1 MADNV
6 AEMTEAM
13 PVVPA
18 VEAFLSYL
26 SLHDRTQLDIMLH
39 RSGRHPDNLNWS
51 ADPKF
56 VKKALVYGR
65 ATSGDDSELYKKT
78 LQEQRNVEKRQARRS
93 VMNAKAREANADMSI
108 FELEKKLLKTF
119 KAYGEFRLFKEK
131 MRFRRAPVG
140 GVSVPESEN
149 GVWEM
154 STLGFQRMIRD
165 CGLLDN
171 SLSVQDMD
179 KIFVAVDAGET
190 AAQQKV
196 NKKKRAQRMREG
208 EHEVGDLKINFEEF
222 GVAMRVV
229 AKKRYPAAANRDVAY
244 RALMKNYVSPN
255 ALAYPK
261 KMEPEPDLDELLSRE
276 CVNAFTKHDAAMKRV
291 YGHYATLNMTSATTK
306 KITWATVVETGSTM
320 NHDEFITFC
329 INFEIVP
336 QLLTKADALCV
347 FNEVEAAN
355 DADGEVDEMVYPAF
369 VELLGQLALSAFAN
383 VPPILKN
390 PRTDV
395 SAIKACKRLIKPVP
409 KELWFYGTIGRLFRR
424 RGYFVG
430 PNGSCIPAKQGA
442 GPADERYPYKDRD
455 AAAGKAPPGA
465 WIPAAGG
472 NADGITNNPGHERR
486 YGRGGDGFWG
496 GYDRRPAQA
505 VHSREEKLAREKI
518 NRVLLGKMQAHDR
531 LRARQREND
540 ARYPGY
546 PSGGV
551 ANLGADVDGD
561 GGAEDR
567 GEAARL
573 FKQSSTHGELT
584 RESSRFTETEAFL
597 ATIRC
602 VLYKRFSPTARFQHL
617 IASPFD

>member
-229 AKKRYPAAANRDVAY
+229 AKKRYP
-244 RALMKNYVSPN
+244 
-255 ALAYPK
+255 
-261 KMEPEPDLDELLSRE
+261 
-276 CVNAFTKHDAAMKRV
+276 
-291 YGHYATLNMTSATTK
+291 
-306 KITWATVVETGSTM
+306 
-320 NHDEFITFC
+320 
-329 INFEIVP
+329 
-336 QLLTKADALCV
+336 
-347 FNEVEAAN
+347 
-355 DADGEVDEMVYPAF
+355 
-369 VELLGQLALSAFAN
+369 
-383 VPPILKN
+383 PP
-390 PRTDV
+390 
-395 SAIKACKRLIKPVP
+395 
-409 KELWFYGTIGRLFRR
+409 RR
-424 RGYFVG
+424 
-430 PNGSCIPAKQGA
+430 
-442 GPADERYPYKDRD
+442 
-455 AAAGKAPPGA
+455 
-465 WIPAAGG
+465 
-472 NADGITNNPGHERR
+472 
-486 YGRGGDGFWG
+486 
-496 GYDRRPAQA
+496 
-505 VHSREEKLAREKI
+505 
-518 NRVLLGKMQAHDR
+518 
-531 LRARQREND
+531 
-540 ARYPGY
+540 
-546 PSGGV
+546 
-551 ANLGADVDGD
+551 
-561 GGAEDR
+561 
-567 GEAARL
+567 
-573 FKQSSTHGELT
+573 
-584 RESSRFTETEAFL
+584 TETSR
-597 ATIRC
+597 TGR
-602 VLYKRFSPTARFQHL
+602 
-617 IASPFD
+617 